1 MAARN
6 KLIDY
11 SRVDELVKDYE
22 NLFLVDHS
30 LDMDEEKLFL
40 EVLKDRREVKYQNIR
55 MKDSVSNMP
64 LGGLFKKLTKTA
76 MGKGDEE

>member
-40 EVLKDRREVKYQNIR
+40 ELLKDRREVKY
-55 MKDSVSNMP
+55 
-64 LGGLFKKLTKTA
+64 LFKKLTKTA